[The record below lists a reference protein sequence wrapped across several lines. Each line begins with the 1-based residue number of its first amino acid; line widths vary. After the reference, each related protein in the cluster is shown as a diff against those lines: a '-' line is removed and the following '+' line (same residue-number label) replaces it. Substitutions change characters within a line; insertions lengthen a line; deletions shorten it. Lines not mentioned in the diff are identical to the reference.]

1 MVRALQNLSL
11 LHKIAIPAT
20 LIGIVSIAIVLYA
33 SLAVASLAERS
44 RALVKDN
51 GKRLELALTAESLFN
66 SVAVSEKNVMLAPEE
81 AEKRKNIATYDKTK
95 QQVLDALDKLEPMTR
110 SAEQRALIGTVRD
123 AVKARAENS
132 AKVFELAL
140 AGRQAEAFTLSVTN
154 GAKARQEAITA
165 VSKLI
170 ELNRGDMLRAEESAS
185 SEALHTRGMLTG
197 GSFLGLLTAFALL
210 AWIAIGLVS
219 RPITAM
225 TALMTRLA
233 GGDLEFEVAGD
244 ARRDEVGALA
254 RALEVFKKSAI
265 AARRIEAD
273 QRAEQSRKEQRQ
285 KIVEDQ
291 IASFDRRV
299 SEMLK
304 SLASAATEMQAT
316 SQTLSETASQTNE
329 QAAAVTAAAEEASA
343 NVHTVATASEELS
356 ASISEVTRQ
365 VAQAAETARKAS
377 EEARQ
382 TDAAVQEL
390 STAGQRIG
398 EVVQLIHDI
407 AAQTNLLALNATIEA
422 ARAGEAGKGFAV
434 VAGEVKS
441 LATQTAKATED
452 ISGQVAS
459 IQGATEIVVR
469 AIAGIGKTIE
479 EVSVISSAMASGIE
493 QQGAAT
499 REIARNTQEAA
510 KGTADVTA
518 TIAGVSQGA
527 GSTGAAAAQV
537 LAASGELGKQAET
550 LRGEVDQFLARIR
563 EA

>member
-1 MVRALQNLSL
+1 M
-11 LHKIAIPAT
+11 
-20 LIGIVSIAIVLYA
+20 
-33 SLAVASLAERS
+33 
-44 RALVKDN
+44 
-51 GKRLELALTAESLFN
+51 
-66 SVAVSEKNVMLAPEE
+66 
-81 AEKRKNIATYDKTK
+81 
-95 QQVLDALDKLEPMTR
+95 
-110 SAEQRALIGTVRD
+110 
-123 AVKARAENS
+123 
-132 AKVFELAL
+132 FELAL
-140 AGRQAEAFTLSVTN
+140 AGQQAEAFALSVTN
-154 GAKARQEAITA
+154 GAKARQEAIAA

-170 ELNRGDMLRAEESAS
+170 ELNRADMLHAEESAS

-197 GSFLGLLTAFALL
+197 GSFVGLLAAFALL

-233 GGDLEFEVAGD
+233 GGDLAFAVAGD
-244 ARRDEVGALA
+244 DRRDEVGALA

-265 AARRIEAD
+265 TARRIEAD

-285 KIVEDQ
+285 KVVEDQ
-291 IASFDRRV
+291 VASFDRRV

-316 SQTLSETASQTNE
+316 SQALSETASETNA
-329 QAAAVTAAAEEASA
+329 QAATVAAAAEEASA
-343 NVHTVATASEELS
+343 NVHTVATASDELS

-382 TDAAVQEL
+382 TDTAVQEL

-469 AIAGIGKTIE
+469 AIAGIGKTVE

-527 GSTGAAAAQV
+527 GNTGAAAAQV
-537 LAASGELGKQAET
+537 LAASGELGRQAET

>member
-11 LHKIAIPAT
+11 LRKIAIPAT
-20 LIGIVSIAIVLYA
+20 LIGVVSIAIVLYA
-33 SLAVASLAERS
+33 SLSVASLAERAK
-44 RALVKDN
+44 ALVKDN
-51 GKRLELALTAESLFN
+51 GRRLELALSAESLFN

-81 AEKRKNIATYDKTK
+81 PDKRKNIATYDKTK
-95 QQVLDALDKLEPMTR
+95 QQVLDTLDKLEPMTR
-110 SAEQRALIGTVRD
+110 SPEQRALIDAFRD
-123 AVKARAENS
+123 AVNARAENS

-140 AGRQAEAFTLSVTN
+140 AGQQAEAFALSVTK

-170 ELNRGDMLRAEESAS
+170 ELNRGDMLGAEESAS

-197 GSFLGLLTAFALL
+197 GSFVGLLVAFALL
-210 AWIAIGLVS
+210 GWIAIGLVS

-225 TALMTRLA
+225 AALMTRLA
-233 GGDLEFEVAGD
+233 AGDLDFAVAGD
-244 ARRDEVGALA
+244 DRRDEVGALA

-265 AARRIEAD
+265 AARRIEAE

-285 KIVEDQ
+285 KVVEEHL
-291 IASFDRRV
+291 ANFDRRV
-299 SEMLK
+299 SDMLK
-304 SLASAATEMQAT
+304 SLASAATEMHAT
-316 SQTLSETASQTNE
+316 AQTLSETASQTNE
-329 QAAAVTAAAEEASA
+329 QAAMVTAAAEEASA
-343 NVHTVATASEELS
+343 NVQTVATASDELS

-365 VAQAAETARKAS
+365 VAQAAETARQAS
-377 EEARQ
+377 AEARQ
-382 TDAAVQEL
+382 SDTAVQEL
-390 STAGQRIG
+390 LTAGQRIG

-459 IQGATEIVVR
+459 IRGATEIVVR
-469 AIAGIGKTIE
+469 AIAGIGKTVE
-479 EVSVISSAMASGIE
+479 EVSVISSAMAAGIE

-527 GSTGAAAAQV
+527 GNTGAAAAQM
-537 LAASGELGKQAET
+537 LAASGELGRQAET
-550 LRGEVDQFLARIR
+550 LRGEVDQFLAKIR